1 MASTSRSATWSNDS
15 RFSLI
20 MNLNESYVSDG
31 SNNYSDI
38 SWNLQLSSTSGYRT
52 YTSYAENP
60 LVASI
65 NGVTV
70 CNQNITYD
78 LQNNTITVASGTL
91 RVNHDA
97 DGSKTIGFNAS
108 FSDVSNGKG
117 SASLSGSLTLTRINR
132 YAVTN
137 SVVGSDIEGNFS
149 VNYTKYINDYKYKLK
164 ISIPNGITLENF
176 DYDVSDTVF
185 TLSQETIEEL
195 YTTYTTTNSFNLAFA
210 IETWNSTG
218 TTRLGAGN
226 EKLVNCKIT
235 GATPV
240 FTDFT
245 FEDINPK
252 TTLIVADPQSIVKG
266 YSNVRA
272 TISTSNKA
280 IGQKG
285 ATITKYRLV
294 IGNQSV
300 DIAYS
305 DNASVSG
312 IINNVEN
319 GTIQVYAIDSRGNS
333 TLVTKLANHEIAYTP
348 ISIDIQNS
356 NVERNDGQV
365 GTSAV
370 LYYKGS
376 IWNDTFGSRR
386 NEIKSAS
393 YQYKEVGAN
402 NWIDW
407 QTAEVVPTDIIP
419 NIIGQEFFYG
429 GMIRSAEAGY
439 TFDIGKSYVFK
450 ITVSDYL
457 SSSSFEYT
465 MSSGIPNISLNKD
478 GVGIMCDYDETLGGA
493 LQIAGVKYEEPDI
506 NAIKKALMPKYYYT
520 NSADTLTFTPTEK
533 CYCESTYIVTTWGY
547 GGNNFTVSQSINNN
561 PTTIFKYEGKGY
573 GGNTIS
579 RDVTS
584 KALYVLEANVQYT
597 ISTGISGGGG
607 SSSKMII
614 AKLIPYID

>member
-38 SWNLQLSSTSGYRT
+38 AWNLQLSSTSGYRT

-117 SASLSGSLTLTRINR
+117 SASLSGNLTLTRINR

-149 VNYTKYINDYKYKLK
+149 VNYTKYINDYKYKLR
-164 ISIPNGITLENF
+164 IAIPNGITLENF
-176 DYDVSDTVF
+176 DYDTSNTTF
-185 TLSQETIEEL
+185 TLSQETIETL
-195 YTTYTTTNSFNLAFA
+195 YTTYTNTNSFNLAFA
-210 IETWNSTG
+210 VETWNSAG

-245 FEDINPK
+245 FEDTNS
-252 TTLIVADPQSIVKG
+252 TTLSLTGDTQSIIKG

-280 IGQKG
+280 VGQKG
-285 ATITKYRLV
+285 ATISKYRLV
-294 IGNQSV
+294 IGNQSI
-300 DIAYS
+300 DISYS
-305 DNASVSG
+305 DSSNVSG
-312 IINNVEN
+312 TINNVEN

-333 TLVTKLANHEIAYTP
+333 TLVTKLANNEIAYTP
-348 ISIDIQNS
+348 ISIDVQNS
-356 NVERNDGQV
+356 YVERNDGQV
-365 GTSAV
+365 GNGAILNYTGA
-370 LYYKGS
+370 
-376 IWNDTFGSRR
+376 IWNDSFGSV
-386 NEIKSAS
+386 NNAIKSAS
-393 YQYKEVGAN
+393 YQYKEVGSSD
-402 NWIDW
+402 WINW
-407 QTAEVVPTDIIP
+407 QTVEVTPT
-419 NIIGQEFFYG
+419 NITPSIVRQEFSFNG
-429 GMIRSAEAGY
+429 LIRSAETGY

-493 LQIAGVKYEEPDI
+493 LQIEG
-506 NAIKKALMPKYYYT
+506 
-520 NSADTLTFTPTEK
+520 DTLDNII
-533 CYCESTYIVTTWGY
+533 SSVASSSL
-547 GGNNFTVSQSINNN
+547 NFTKKSLTSTSVLSYNNSYYVEIGNLVILNLCDVMVSSNVSGTTSIMSGAPAPASDVPFMAISINNSVARLHVGTDGN
-561 PTTIFKYEGKGY
+561 VKVWYTAMNVRSGEYWY
-573 GGNTIS
+573 GLVAYI
-579 RDVTS
+579 
-584 KALYVLEANVQYT
+584 KA
-597 ISTGISGGGG
+597 
-607 SSSKMII
+607 
-614 AKLIPYID
+614 